1 MFRSRDGLLDDADD
15 DDAYANDDDDDDDDV
30 LFLQLIT
37 INEDRWAS
45 PRLRSPRPS
54 AVRGQGI
61 SVQAE

>member
-15 DDAYANDDDDDDDDV
+15 ADANADDDDDV

-37 INEDRWAS
+37 IDEDRWAS